1 MMWGQG
7 TRLELTLGAS
17 MYFGLNKGPILQAGL
32 KQNFKGRF
40 YVRVKTKLNKESFIV
55 FWV

>member
-17 MYFGLNKGPILQAGL
+17 MYFGLNKGPILQPGL